1 MMNKHCQRVLKL
13 QKYKLYQ
20 VVKFLNFLNWIFFAI
35 SKFAIIKK
43 LLEDVLQNGF
53 LGIKAGEIELLKWN
67 PTPPIS
73 IDMLR
78 GICVIKLY

>member
-1 MMNKHCQRVLKL
+1 MAKIQIIPSGKIFELFKMDIFSHFKVCHNKEK
-13 QKYKLYQ
+13 
-20 VVKFLNFLNWIFFAI
+20 W
-35 SKFAIIKK
+35 